1 MAFYQNDLYTV
12 SSGANIYDYWN
23 PFVTKF
29 DSSSFYSWENDNIPL
44 YDLEERTDYLWEKL
58 GWPTSSVPGLVL
70 AVSSTIPTHLDVS
83 TNVFTTIEDAI
94 DALPEIIRFPTL
106 IEVAVD
112 GDLGDIKLDN
122 IKCVGDGALEII
134 NRAHGTLYESG
145 DIGANATPK
154 GTSTFRS
161 TFAAGNFS
169 TQAAD
174 TSCLLLSSNTSSL
187 FYSDTGMSMLAA
199 EFNSTELTPY
209 VNVCIGDGTYKL
221 TKNITYAQFTAPDV
235 SIATSPFNDT
245 TSDTSAIYPDGALV
259 TEDAGRTTLSATD
272 NMIGIYTGNRIS
284 GIKVS
289 NCDGPI
295 YIRGFLVN
303 AASGTAATYEILND
317 YGIDIT
323 SCEGL
328 VIENCGVARAGVA
341 GLRVN
346 NSNITLNRRFF
357 SARNYDIDNRG
368 VADDYGILAYNSV
381 INFGQDSYAQS
392 TDSMIAVG
400 MQKYGIKLSNSV
412 IKGGEA
418 VNASQSAGSV
428 VTVNHC
434 DTAYHLTNSTL
445 SVLGFLDS
453 YNNTRGYDLYDSV
466 LETDSIIAH
475 AHTKEGLRLN
485 GSTLLYNT
493 QLVLPTTFPDAPIN
507 GQAYKLTKNFYTNN
521 GQHIVARKSLIKPQ
535 YADAMPDKHGEF
547 SLLFAF
553 GNNSVD
559 DIPLAGVELIN
570 SDAELISVYST
581 RSDQNL
587 LPARGKHLLVQ
598 RSSSCVLR
606 GHENGA
612 TIICE
617 YSADNVGSNIHVVG
631 NSNINISGP
640 TSITDMDS
648 SIVCDDNSN
657 VSITPHL
664 LTGKGTLDVSGYKLN
679 LPENHTSVYVNGI
692 GGCLVANN
700 NSTIDMK
707 DIGSFE
713 ACWSGTLSNDP
724 VFSAIDS
731 RGYVDNHQYFSAG
744 SFTFF
749 PHTGVGTLNR
759 QSSRA
764 YVGESSTFLWSTS
777 PPRRFSTTTLDNG
790 VKFSYLERS
799 PVGMSIGD
807 WRSFSNGGICVK
819 ATNNSTVN
827 VDNVNFM
834 PGPVVADGIF
844 LDPYLEEA
852 GGCNDLRIW
861 SVAGG
866 STVHASHLSVSGLY
880 PSQAGHYGPRGI
892 YYDGSSF
899 DCSDAAYTAF
909 NDDPYTSGQRFVK
922 NLPQWRNFN
931 PNLAS
936 YPNLAGL
943 DVVSGLGYYE
953 DMPLGNLAILDFF
966 GLGCSSCSSLSS
978 VENTVENEYFR
989 SWSRKRFGPDNSKGF
1004 GTSANYENWGIFR
1017 LYMEIDPVAKSLSYS
1032 GADTSSYDNRPFQT
1046 LAQGYF
1052 LSGPCSAT
1060 SGSMDTFAFGLH
1072 SVTPSAY
1079 ESDGSG
1085 VVVSGFITS
1094 GYYHPARFCMPERY
1108 NILLDDSASNTF
1120 ANAKN
1125 ASIPILGRP
1134 KLVNIYRATT
1144 EEGGSASLAT
1154 SGFGAGFKMHS
1165 IFDFNKDI

>member
-1 MAFYQNDLYTV
+1 MAFYSDDLYSV
-12 SSGANIYDYWN
+12 SSGAYLYDYWN

-29 DSSSFYSWENDNIPL
+29 DSSSFYSWEQDNIPL

-58 GWPTSSVPGLVL
+58 GWPTSSIPGLVL
-70 AVSSTIPTHLDVS
+70 AVSSDIPTHLDAS
-83 TNVFTTIEDAI
+83 TNVFTTIDDAI

-106 IEVAVD
+106 IEVAVS

-122 IKCVGDGALEII
+122 IKCVGNGVLEII
-134 NRAHGTLYESG
+134 NRVHGTLYESG
-145 DIGANATPK
+145 DVVGNPGTK
-154 GTSTFRS
+154 GNCTFRS
-161 TFAAGNFS
+161 TYAAGNFA
-169 TQAAD
+169 TQVRD

-187 FYSDTGMSMLAA
+187 YYSDTGMSMHAA
-199 EFNSTELTPY
+199 EFNNTELTPY
-209 VNVCIGDGTYKL
+209 TNVCLGNGTYKL
-221 TKNITYAQFTAPDV
+221 TTTASLAQFVAADV
-235 SIATSPFNDT
+235 TIGTSPFNDT
-245 TSDTSAIYPDGALV
+245 TTDNSAEYPDGTLV
-259 TEDAGRTTLSATD
+259 TTDAGRTTLASSD
-272 NMIGIYTGNRIS
+272 NVIGIYTGNRIS

-303 AASGTAATYEILND
+303 AASGTAGTYEILND
-317 YGIDIT
+317 YGIDIN

-346 NSNITLNRRFF
+346 NSDVTLNRRFF

-381 INFGQDSYAQS
+381 INFGQDTYAQS
-392 TDSMIAVG
+392 TDSMICVG
-400 MQKYGIKLSNSV
+400 MQKYGIKLTNS
-412 IKGGEA
+412 ILKGGEA
-418 VNASQSAGSV
+418 VNAAQSTGSV
-428 VTVNHC
+428 VNVNHC

-445 SVLGFLDS
+445 SVLGFLDA
-453 YNNTRGYDLYDSV
+453 YNNTRGYDLYEST
-466 LETDSIIAH
+466 LETDNIIAH

-485 GSTLLYNT
+485 GSTLLYNK
-493 QLVLPTTFPDAPIN
+493 QLVLPTTFPDAQIN
-507 GQAYKLTKNFYTNN
+507 GQAYKLSKNFYSNN
-521 GQHIVARKSLIKPQ
+521 GQHIVARESLIKPE
-535 YADAMPDKHGEF
+535 YADEMPDKHGEF

-553 GNNSVD
+553 GNNSID
-559 DIPLAGVELIN
+559 DSPLAGVELIN
-570 SDAELISVYST
+570 SDAELISAFST
-581 RSDQNL
+581 RSDANVF
-587 LPARGKHLLVQ
+587 PARGKHLLLQ

-612 TIICE
+612 TIIHE
-617 YSADNVGSNIHVVG
+617 YHAENVGSNIHLTG
-631 NSNINISGP
+631 NSTINISGP
-640 TSITDMDS
+640 TSITDMDAA
-648 SIVCDDNSN
+648 IVCDDNSTL
-657 VSITPHL
+657 SITPHL

-679 LPENHTSVYVNGI
+679 KPENHTSVYVNGI

-707 DIGSFE
+707 DLGSFE
-713 ACWSGTLSNDP
+713 ACWSGTLASDP

-731 RGYVDNHQYFSAG
+731 RGYGDNHQYFSAG
-744 SFTFF
+744 SFTFL
-749 PHTGVGTLNR
+749 PHTGIGTPDR
-759 QSSRA
+759 QASRGHGGA
-764 YVGESSTFLWSTS
+764 GSVFYWYNT
-777 PPRRFSTTTLDNG
+777 PPRRFTTTPLDNG
-790 VKFSYLERS
+790 VHFSYLERD
-799 PVGMSIGD
+799 PVSMSIED
-807 WRSFSNGGICVK
+807 WRNYSNGGICVK

-844 LDPYLEEA
+844 LDPYLEQA
-852 GGCNDLRIW
+852 GGCNDLRVW
-861 SVAGG
+861 SIAGG
-866 STVHASHLSVSGLY
+866 STLHSSHLSVSGLY
-880 PSQAGHYGPRGI
+880 PSQAGHYGPRGV
-892 YYDGSSF
+892 YYDGSSY

-909 NDDPYTSGQRFVK
+909 NDDPYVSGQRFVK
-922 NLPQWRNFN
+922 NLPQWRNFT
-931 PNLAS
+931 PNTGS
-936 YPNLAGL
+936 YPDLAGL
-943 DVVSGLGYYE
+943 DAVSGLGYYE

-978 VENTVENEYFR
+978 VENTLENEYFQ
-989 SWSRKRFGPDNSKGF
+989 SWSRKRFGSDNSLGF

-1017 LYMEIDPVAKSLSYS
+1017 LYMEVDPVSKSLSYS
-1032 GADTSSYDNRPFQT
+1032 GADPSSYDNRPFQT

-1060 SGSMDTFAFGLH
+1060 SGAMDSFAFGLH

-1079 ESDGSG
+1079 EIDGSG
-1085 VVVSGFITS
+1085 VIVSGFIPS
-1094 GYYHPARFCMPERY
+1094 GYYHPARFCTPERY

-1120 ANAKN
+1120 SNAKN

-1154 SGFGAGFKMHS
+1154 SGFGAGFKMHN